1 MLCLHPNHVSRI
13 DCAGNGMHVKRTFN
27 NLIKRVGDVVE
38 CWYTSQFY
46 NLINATSSGAT
57 KIGGTGK
64 YESPLRFRI
73 TDKNSSLEF
82 RFKKNKNAKR
92 TENKKKSVLFFL
104 FLFCLAFVY

>member
-1 MLCLHPNHVSRI
+1 MRHH
-13 DCAGNGMHVKRTFN
+13 
-27 NLIKRVGDVVE
+27 
-38 CWYTSQFY
+38 
-46 NLINATSSGAT
+46 GAT

-92 TENKKKSVLFFL
+92 TENKKICPFFL
-104 FLFCLAFVY
+104 MPFLLGFRLLI